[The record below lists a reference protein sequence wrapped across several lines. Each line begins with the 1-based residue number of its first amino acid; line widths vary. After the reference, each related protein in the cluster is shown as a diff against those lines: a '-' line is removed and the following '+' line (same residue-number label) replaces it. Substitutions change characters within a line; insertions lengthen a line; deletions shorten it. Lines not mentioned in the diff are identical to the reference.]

1 MIDKKNRSQAV
12 IGREQFVDIE
22 LSATEILALFGTSK
36 TLVPGP
42 LTTEHL
48 VFTGAVIHKPA
59 NATA

>member
-22 LSATEILALFGTSK
+22 LSSAEILALFGTPK

-42 LTTEHL
+42 LTTDHL
-48 VFTGAVIHKPA
+48 AGAVIHKPA

>member
-22 LSATEILALFGTSK
+22 LSSAEILALFGTPK

-42 LTTEHL
+42 TYYRASC
-48 VFTGAVIHKPA
+48 FYRCRDS
-59 NATA
+59 